1 MEWGPAIRPTRAEID
16 LVAVVDNA
24 RLLTQQAKSPLLAV
38 VKADAYGHGAPAVAQ
53 ALESSGTV
61 HGFAVSLVEEGI
73 ELRLAGLTQDILVM
87 GPSLVDAYDPI
98 LEHRLTPMVSDE
110 RHFEALAT
118 AARGRGE
125 SLDIHLKVDTGM
137 NRLGLP
143 HDSLPAVLERL
154 AKLSEL
160 RVCGVASHL
169 ACADIDEPEDP
180 GSLTA
185 LQLARFDRVVAVC
198 RAQLGANTQYHVA
211 NSAGILRFPGA
222 ARDLARPGIAL
233 YGNGSAD
240 FEGLSQALS
249 LQSEVTQLRQVE
261 TGESV
266 SYGAHWTAR
275 RSSTVALV
283 PVGYAD
289 GLPRN
294 LSGKGSAL
302 ISGKR
307 CPIIGTV
314 SMDMIVVDVT
324 DLPACQV
331 GANVVLI
338 GSQGEESIP
347 VSEIARHCGISEYE
361 VSCGISKRVPRTY
374 RGADSR
380 DLG

>member
-1 MEWGPAIRPTRAEID
+1 M
-16 LVAVVDNA
+16 
-24 RLLTQQAKSPLLAV
+24 
-38 VKADAYGHGAPAVAQ
+38 
-53 ALESSGTV
+53 
-61 HGFAVSLVEEGI
+61 
-73 ELRLAGLTQDILVM
+73 
-87 GPSLVDAYDPI
+87 
-98 LEHRLTPMVSDE
+98 
-110 RHFEALAT
+110 
-118 AARGRGE
+118 
-125 SLDIHLKVDTGM
+125 
-137 NRLGLP
+137 
-143 HDSLPAVLERL
+143 
-154 AKLSEL
+154 
-160 RVCGVASHL
+160 
-169 ACADIDEPEDP
+169 
-180 GSLTA
+180 
-185 LQLARFDRVVAVC
+185 
-198 RAQLGANTQYHVA
+198 
-211 NSAGILRFPGA
+211 
-222 ARDLARPGIAL
+222 
-233 YGNGSAD
+233 
-240 FEGLSQALS
+240 
-249 LQSEVTQLRQVE
+249 E

-347 VSEIARHCGISEYE
+347 VSEIARHCSISEYE
-361 VSCGISKRVPRTY
+361 VSCGISERVPRTY